1 MALPAATR
9 PLGGLLHIA
18 QQDLGCGL
26 TPVDAETL
34 GIDQASVC
42 EEVLLIVT
50 RNACVAGRGFTKG
63 PCRPAGARQPIEFT
77 IIHELFVFRS
87 PSNPTRRPSPNTRH
101 GVVQET
107 RVAVPEDLGGRGSLN
122 KKIK

>member
-63 PCRPAGARQPIEFT
+63 PCRHAGARQPIEIT
-77 IIHELFVFRS
+77 ISHELFVFRA
-87 PSNPTRRPSPNTRH
+87 PSNPNSRPRPKIRKFTTQFNNKIQMNTSQ
-101 GVVQET
+101 GI
-107 RVAVPEDLGGRGSLN
+107 
-122 KKIK
+122 KKSIPPHF